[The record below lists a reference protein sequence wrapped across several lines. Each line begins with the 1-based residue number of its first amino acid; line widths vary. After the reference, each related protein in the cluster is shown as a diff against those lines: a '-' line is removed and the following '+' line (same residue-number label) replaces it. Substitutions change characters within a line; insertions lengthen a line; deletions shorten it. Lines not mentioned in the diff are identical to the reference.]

1 MTNLDETNGKRK
13 GAPPWVGRDGPVGTQ
28 IEELNRKCLAAYREN
43 PALVEEH
50 ANAERIQ
57 TEGGYGRRQIWEL
70 IQNGA
75 DEMLDTPGR
84 VEVILTRDYLY
95 CANQGNPVTPAG
107 AGAILSAYRSAKRGP
122 EIGRFG
128 LGFKSVLG
136 VSRTPEFFSRSGSF
150 GFDPDF
156 ASQAIG
162 KILGKVGDVPTL
174 RLALVLDAGA
184 AAAEDPL

>member
-1 MTNLDETNGKRK
+1 MSRMLPSTLT
-13 GAPPWVGRDGPVGTQ
+13 WVGPDGPVGTE
-28 IEELNRKCLAAYREN
+28 IDALNAKCVAAYQAN

-75 DEMLDTPGR
+75 DEMLDDPGL
-84 VEVILTRDYLY
+84 VEVILTEEYLY
-95 CANQGNPVTPAG
+95 CANQGNAVTPEG

-150 GFDPDF
+150 GFDPRY
-156 ASQAIG
+156 SGEAIAEV
-162 KILGKVGDVPTL
+162 VGGATDVPTL
-174 RLALVLDAGA
+174 RLAM
-184 AAAEDPL
+184 